1 MLFQKRLLVARM
13 FSKVAVTLSP
23 TPPPALPAVGL
34 SYSPTETCGSVFLL
48 LNPMWAYGYSGR
60 DPK

>member
-1 MLFQKRLLVARM
+1 MPFQERLLVARM

-23 TPPPALPAVGL
+23 LPPALPAVGL

-48 LNPMWAYGYSGR
+48 LNPMWAYGYGGR